1 MVSLIKNQLLKRL
14 SVFTKNL
21 SPDKLQ
27 LSTLK
32 GEGNLSD
39 LELDENVL
47 MQVLDLPTWL
57 RLTKAVCN
65 KLSVRD
71 SPKEEWTMFK
81 RLFNNYAVIT
91 RLNRQEKPYQLAVLL
106 NVMGLTGVR
115 LYDNLTFT
123 EQEDK
128 EDTTLIIRKI
138 DAAIQ
143 GEINENL

>member
-1 MVSLIKNQLLKRL
+1 MLKNHSYLM
-14 SVFTKNL
+14 SYMCHSFTKNL

-65 KLSVRD
+65 KLSVRV
-71 SPKEEWTMFK
+71 STS
-81 RLFNNYAVIT
+81 L
-91 RLNRQEKPYQLAVLL
+91 
-106 NVMGLTGVR
+106 
-115 LYDNLTFT
+115 
-123 EQEDK
+123 
-128 EDTTLIIRKI
+128 
-138 DAAIQ
+138 
-143 GEINENL
+143 